1 MNIVPRILIATDS
14 DTVEA
19 DVDAALGGA
28 GSEILRLRTGREVRQ
43 AVLDHNPDLVILDL
57 QIGSMGGIAAC
68 LDLRLEEGADRVPST
83 AILLLLDRDA
93 DVFLARRSGADGWV
107 IKPADPVRLVMASQ
121 AVLAGQTYEETART
135 ALG

>member
-1 MNIVPRILIATDS
+1 MPKILIATDS

-28 GSEILRLRTGREVRQ
+28 GSEIIRLRTGREVRQ
-43 AVLDHNPDLVILDL
+43 GVLDHDPDLVILDL

-68 LDLRLEEGADRVPST
+68 LDLRLEESADRVPSK
-83 AILLLLDRDA
+83 AILLLLARDA

-107 IKPADPVRLVMASQ
+107 IKPADPVRLVMAAQ
-121 AVLAGQTYEETART
+121 AVLDGETYEETART

>member
-1 MNIVPRILIATDS
+1 MPRILIATDS

-43 AVLDHNPDLVILDL
+43 GVLDHNPDLVILDL